1 MAVMGS
7 PMGVKA
13 CLGHL
18 PPKARW
24 RPFQSSQGAGL
35 PQSLAC
41 VGLWLLSPTALP
53 NAPVC
58 PTTPVVLDEGQ
69 RCGLALAPCVQTPFP
84 NA

>member
-35 PQSLAC
+35 PQSLVC

-58 PTTPVVLDEGQ
+58 PTTPVVLDEGVAS
-69 RCGLALAPCVQTPFP
+69 R
-84 NA
+84 